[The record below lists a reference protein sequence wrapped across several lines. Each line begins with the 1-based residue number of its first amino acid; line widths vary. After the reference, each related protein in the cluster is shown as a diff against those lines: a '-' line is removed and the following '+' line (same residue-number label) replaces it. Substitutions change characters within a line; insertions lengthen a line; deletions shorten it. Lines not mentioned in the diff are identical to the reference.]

1 MEGTFASIMAVVTL
15 LGIAQDGGRPQPGC
29 TRACCQGLTEQDYRS
44 PVSLGIKTNNG
55 TTLLIEATRDLGRQ
69 LRMMNNPSIDHLF
82 ITHAH
87 LGHVDGLGLFG
98 RETMSARNIKLH
110 CSPSMYSL
118 IERTPAWSQLL
129 LQNVLDFG
137 SFPRIEI
144 DGITV
149 EFIQVPHR
157 AELSDMHAIIIRGS
171 EKSLLFL
178 PDHDSWNE
186 TLAAHSCSTI
196 RDFLDKYDIDIALLD
211 GTFWSGGELQGRDMR
226 VVPHPTV
233 EESLDRL
240 GPKESEDPEILFI
253 HLNHTNPLY
262 DTGSEAY
269 NRLKESGWAI
279 GEEGQQIMI

>member
-1 MEGTFASIMAVVTL
+1 VAETFAPTMAVVTV

-29 TRACCQGLTEQDYRS
+29 TRACCQGLSEQDYRS
-44 PVSLGIKTNNG
+44 PVSVGIKTNNG

-69 LRMMNNPSIDHLF
+69 LRMMNNPSIEHLF

-98 RETMSARNIKLH
+98 RETMSARNIQLH

-118 IERTPAWSQLL
+118 IERTPAWNQLL
-129 LQNVLDFG
+129 LQNVLEFG
-137 SFPRIEI
+137 TFPRIEI
-144 DGITV
+144 DDVIV

-157 AELSDMHAIIIRGS
+157 AELSDMHAIILRG
-171 EKSLLFL
+171 ENKSLLFL

-186 TLAAHSCSTI
+186 TLEAHSCTTI
-196 RDFLDKYDIDIALLD
+196 REFLNKYDIDIALLD
-211 GTFWSGGELQGRDMR
+211 GTFWSGGELQGRDMS

-233 EESLDRL
+233 VESLDRL
-240 GPKESEDPEILFI
+240 GPKESEDSEILFI

-262 DTGSEAY
+262 DTGSEQY
-269 NRLKESGWAI
+269 KRLKESGWSI
-279 GEEGQQIMI
+279 GEEGQQFRI

>member
-1 MEGTFASIMAVVTL
+1 MAGAFACIMAVVTL

-29 TRACCQGLTEQDYRS
+29 TRPCCQGLTEQDYRS

-98 RETMSARNIKLH
+98 RETMSARNIQLH

-118 IERTPAWSQLL
+118 IECTPAWNQLL
-129 LQNVLDFG
+129 LQNVLEFG
-137 SFPRIEI
+137 TFPRIEI
-144 DGITV
+144 DDVIV

-157 AELSDMHAIIIRGS
+157 AELSDMHAIIIRGR

-186 TLAAHSCSTI
+186 TLEAHSCETI
-196 RDFLDKYDIDIALLD
+196 REFLDKYDIDIALLD
-211 GTFWSGGELQGRDMR
+211 GTFWSGGELQGRDMS
-226 VVPHPTV
+226 VVPHPTI
-233 EESLDRL
+233 EDSLQRL
-240 GPKESEDPEILFI
+240 GNRKPTDPDISFI
-253 HLNHTNPLY
+253 HLNHTNPVY
-262 DTGSEAY
+262 DKTSIEHQEIIHLGW
-269 NRLKESGWAI
+269 RL
-279 GEEGQQIMI
+279 GEEGQKINL